1 MKNSKEVKYINYNLK
16 TLHNFLFWHEE
27 Q

>member
-16 TLHNFLFWHEE
+16 TFHNFLFWHEE